1 MVSKNNQINVL
12 DLSKSKL
19 NDIGMKNMLIII
31 KNTTVE
37 SQTILNVLSG
47 DITVIL
53 FTRQH
58 NKCWIKSKIPYIFF
72 KINRYFYLKE
82 AFFDYFA
89 ILNSKK
95 SLALSSMY

>member
-31 KNTTVE
+31 KNTTIE

-47 DITVIL
+47 DITAIL
-53 FTRQH
+53 FPKKL
-58 NKCWIKSKIPYIFF
+58 NKCWINVKIPYIFF
-72 KINRYFYLKE
+72 KLKRNFY
-82 AFFDYFA
+82 
-89 ILNSKK
+89 
-95 SLALSSMY
+95 

>member
-19 NDIGMKNMLIII
+19 NDIGIKNMLIII

-53 FTRQH
+53 FTR
-58 NKCWIKSKIPYIFF
+58 
-72 KINRYFYLKE
+72 
-82 AFFDYFA
+82 
-89 ILNSKK
+89 
-95 SLALSSMY
+95 